1 MIWRKFVLVLVG
13 MVLLSSNL
21 VESAATMEQLAKS
34 SEMMRTVCMGKTKP
48 PMDQVEGLGQG
59 KFAEGKE
66 IMCYSNC
73 VLEMMG
79 AMRKGKINADGAI
92 KQVDMLIPAEIGEPT
107 KKAFDICRNAAD
119 GVKNNCEAAYA
130 LVKCLH
136 KNNPKY
142 FFA

>member
-1 MIWRKFVLVLVG
+1 
-13 MVLLSSNL
+13 
-21 VESAATMEQLAKS
+21 MEQLAKS

-79 AMRKGKINADGAI
+79 AVSFNK
-92 KQVDMLIPAEIGEPT
+92 V
-107 KKAFDICRNAAD
+107 FDEQILLQICFAHR
-119 GVKNNCEAAYA
+119 CERA
-130 LVKCLH
+130 KSTPMGPSNRSIC
-136 KNNPKY
+136 
-142 FFA
+142 

>member
-1 MIWRKFVLVLVG
+1 MFKQ
-13 MVLLSSNL
+13 
-21 VESAATMEQLAKS
+21 AATMEQLAKS

-79 AMRKGKINADGAI
+79 A
-92 KQVDMLIPAEIGEPT
+92 VSF
-107 KKAFDICRNAAD
+107 KKKRMMN
-119 GVKNNCEAAYA
+119 KLY
-130 LVKCLH
+130 
-136 KNNPKY
+136 
-142 FFA
+142 

>member
-1 MIWRKFVLVLVG
+1 
-13 MVLLSSNL
+13 
-21 VESAATMEQLAKS
+21 MEQLAKS

-79 AMRKGKINADGAI
+79 AVSFKKKRRENSTEFFLLTDAKGQNQRRWGH
-92 KQVDMLIPAEIGEPT
+92 QTGRYVDSG
-107 KKAFDICRNAAD
+107 
-119 GVKNNCEAAYA
+119 
-130 LVKCLH
+130 
-136 KNNPKY
+136 
-142 FFA
+142 